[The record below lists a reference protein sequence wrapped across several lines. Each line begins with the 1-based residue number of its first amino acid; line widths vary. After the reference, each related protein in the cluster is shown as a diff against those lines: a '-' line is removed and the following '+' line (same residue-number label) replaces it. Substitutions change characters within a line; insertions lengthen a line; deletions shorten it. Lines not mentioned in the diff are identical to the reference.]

1 MTLRHALIPLALLPA
16 LCAADVKYTLSPEPA
31 NRCVRVTITIDEPN
45 SQESFRIPAWCPGF
59 YFLLKY
65 QDNISEFKAVDTSGA
80 SLKVDHAQDVRQ
92 WTVSDPDKKAMTVSY
107 RVLGDDPGLGFFGT
121 SVLPHTAFVNGPSA
135 FMYDVD
141 RLTEAT
147 KLKITVPAGWQI
159 ATPADP
165 DDEGGYKASG
175 YDEMVDHP
183 IQMGHFE
190 MRKFVQAGIPFQV
203 VFVSP
208 DQHYTPDLDAETERL
223 KAVSLPALK
232 LFGGAQFK
240 RYIFF
245 IHLAVGNFDGGL
257 EHRASNVQAIYS
269 RKPLNIDDLAAHEYF
284 HAWNV
289 KQIRPKI
296 LGPFDYTKE
305 QRTSNLWFAEGVTDY
320 YAKITTYRSGLQD
333 MKWLLKDLSGQVQNL
348 QRSKMRSQCTLGD
361 ASRRAWENGGFGVED
376 LSYYVK
382 GLLVG
387 WIFDAVIRDATDGEK
402 SLDDLMRLLYSRYH
416 LPQPGYDEGGILAA
430 INEITGNDY
439 THLYNQMV
447 NTTEELPYDLLEKI
461 GISVDPAE
469 GTVTIDQK
477 ATGKPVVLRN
487 AWLDRPGGIR

>member
-1 MTLRHALIPLALLPA
+1 MRLRSALIPLALAPA
-16 LCAADVKYTLSPEPA
+16 FCFADVKYTLTPEPS
-31 NRCVRVTITIDEPN
+31 NRTVRVTITIDDPKEE
-45 SQESFRIPAWCPGF
+45 ESFRIPAWCPGF
-59 YFLLKY
+59 YFLLQY
-65 QDNISEFKAVDTSGA
+65 QDKISEFKAVDPTGA
-80 SLKVDHAQDVRQ
+80 PLKVDHSQDVRQ
-92 WTVSDPDKKAMTVSY
+92 WTVSDPDKKPITVSY
-107 RVLGDDPGLGFFGT
+107 RVLGDDPGLGFFAT
-121 SVLPHTAFVNGPSA
+121 SVLPHTAFVNGASA

-147 KLKITVPAGWQI
+147 NLKIKAPQGWQV

-165 DDEGGYKASG
+165 DGEGGYKASG
-175 YDEMVDHP
+175 YDELIDHP

-190 MRKFVQAGIPFQV
+190 TRKFVQAGIPFEV

-223 KAVSLPALK
+223 KEVSLPALK

-257 EHRASNVQAIYS
+257 EHRASNVQAIFAH
-269 RKPLNIDDLAAHEYF
+269 KPLNIDDLAAHEYF

-320 YAKITTYRSGLQD
+320 YAKITTYRSGLKD
-333 MKWLLKDLSGQVQNL
+333 MKWLLSDLSGQVQNL
-348 QRSKMRSQCTLGD
+348 QRSKMRREISLADC
-361 ASRRAWENGGFGVED
+361 SRRAWENGGFGVQD

-402 SLDDLMRLLYSRYH
+402 SLDDVMRLMYSRYH

-430 INEITGNDY
+430 INEVTGSDFS
-439 THLYNQMV
+439 HLYNQMV

-461 GISVDPAE
+461 GIAVDPAS
-469 GTVTIDQK
+469 GSVTVDQK
-477 ATGKPVVLRN
+477 ASGKTVVLRN